1 MEDDDDDDDDDE
13 KDGNEKGGNLILEE
27 GYDADQE
34 EGDSDRSDET
44 ELKLVKNKKQPKH
57 RRQNEYS
64 KQLQIR
70 KGLVI
75 YPQIST
81 ILLQLLKVCYG
92 TRLCA
97 GDPDWYA
104 ITFYM
109 QAPSRC
115 LNAMK

>member
-1 MEDDDDDDDDDE
+1 MEDDDDDE
-13 KDGNEKGGNLILEE
+13 TDGNEKGGNLILEE

-34 EGDSDRSDET
+34 EGDSDKSDET
-44 ELKLVKNKKQPKH
+44 ELKLKNKKQPKQ

-70 KGLVI
+70 KGIVI

-92 TRLCA
+92 RRLCA

-104 ITFYM
+104 VTLYINYTHNVM
-109 QAPSRC
+109 
-115 LNAMK
+115 

>member
-1 MEDDDDDDDDDE
+1 MEDDDDDDDSN
-13 KDGNEKGGNLILEE
+13 GNEKGRNLMLEE

-44 ELKLVKNKKQPKH
+44 EPKLIKNKKQPKQ

-75 YPQIST
+75 YPQIPT

-92 TRLCA
+92 SRLCA
-97 GDPDWYA
+97 GDPEWYA

-115 LNAMK
+115 LNVLK

>member
-1 MEDDDDDDDDDE
+1 MEDDDDDETDE
-13 KDGNEKGGNLILEE
+13 KGSNLILEE

-44 ELKLVKNKKQPKH
+44 ELKLVKNKKQPKQ

-75 YPQIST
+75 YPQISN
-81 ILLQLLKVCYG
+81 ILLQLLKVYYG
-92 TRLCA
+92 SRLCA
-97 GDPDWYA
+97 GDSDWYA
-104 ITFYM
+104 VAFYM
-109 QAPSRC
+109 HALSMR
-115 LNAMK
+115 LNILK

>member
-1 MEDDDDDDDDDE
+1 MEDDDDDDE
-13 KDGNEKGGNLILEE
+13 TDGNEKGGNLVLEE

-34 EGDSDRSDET
+34 GDSDKSDET
-44 ELKLVKNKKQPKH
+44 ELKLVKTKKQSKQ

-75 YPQIST
+75 YPQICT

-92 TRLCA
+92 RRLCA

-104 ITFYM
+104 IMFHM
-109 QAPSRC
+109 HLLLMS
-115 LNAMK
+115 

>member
-1 MEDDDDDDDDDE
+1 LEDDDDDDDSN
-13 KDGNEKGGNLILEE
+13 GNEKGRNLMLEE

-44 ELKLVKNKKQPKH
+44 EPKLVKNKKQPKQ

-75 YPQIST
+75 YPQIPT

-92 TRLCA
+92 SRLCA
-97 GDPDWYA
+97 GDPEWYA

-115 LNAMK
+115 LNVLK

>member
-1 MEDDDDDDDDDE
+1 MEDDDDDDDSN
-13 KDGNEKGGNLILEE
+13 GNEKGRNLMLEE

-44 ELKLVKNKKQPKH
+44 EPKLVKNKKQPKQ

-75 YPQIST
+75 YPQIPT

-92 TRLCA
+92 SRLCA
-97 GDPDWYA
+97 GDPEWYA

-115 LNAMK
+115 LNVLK